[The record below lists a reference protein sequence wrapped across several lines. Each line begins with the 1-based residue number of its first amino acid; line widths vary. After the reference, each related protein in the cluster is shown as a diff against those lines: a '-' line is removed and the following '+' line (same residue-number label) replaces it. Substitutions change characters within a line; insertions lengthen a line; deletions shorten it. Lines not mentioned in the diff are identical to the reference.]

1 MYSCRRIYY
10 SYAHRFQFIYEST
23 RVHVRRVNTPA
34 VEQKEEEVDEVEEEE
49 VEQELQ
55 EAEEEEHLTLLF
67 WEL

>member
-23 RVHVRRVNTPA
+23 HAHVGRVNTSA

-55 EAEEEEHLTLLF
+55 EEEEEHLTLLF